1 LNQRKALYDQYMNQ
15 YFATVARGLE
25 ALAANELEELGAH
38 AVETGFCGVSFT
50 GDRQLLYRVNLWARL
65 PFRILVKLDEFDCI
79 DADDLYQGIKAIDWS
94 VYLSPD
100 MTIAVNATGKSD
112 RLNHTHF
119 TALQVKNAIVDQQ
132 MDRFGDRSNV
142 DVQDADLKIAVHI
155 DQDICQVSL
164 DSSGDSLHRRGYRPA
179 VGLAPLKESLAA
191 ALIQMSDWEPQQMFY
206 DPLCGSGTLPLEASL
221 KALHIAPGMFRER
234 FGFET
239 WLDFDQALW
248 AELIQDAYDSRVES
262 LPAPIWGSDRNHE
275 VVDQA
280 IVNAKN
286 CGLANHVYFTKLD
299 LEEVVAPADSGVV
312 FCNPPYGERLGRNS
326 DLGLFYKQLGNVLKQ
341 RFKGWTAYVLS
352 GNKELSQTIG
362 LKSSQRIAVLN
373 GALPCQL
380 MKYELY

>member
-1 LNQRKALYDQYMNQ
+1 MNQ

-248 AELIQDAYDSRVES
+248 AELIQDADDSRVES

>member
-1 LNQRKALYDQYMNQ
+1 MNQ

-79 DADDLYQGIKAIDWS
+79 DAEDLYQGIKAIDWA

-248 AELIQDAYDSRVES
+248 AELVQDADDSRVES